1 MKTYTY
7 EETCRFIEELES
19 GRDEIQL
26 KISELREKRKSLKMW
41 DVKGKQEIDN
51 QIEDL
56 TFNSTCHSYSIL
68 MLQMYE
74 DSIRPKRG
82 MMDTETLIKC
92 EKEAESGDGMSKLII
107 FCHKCFIEHTIVERD
122 LKRLEME
129 ASEGNYSSAYI
140 LFGYNMFFAN

>member
-7 EETCRFIEELES
+7 EEICRFIEELET
-19 GRDEIQL
+19 GRNEIQV

-41 DVKGKQEIDN
+41 DVKGKQEIDKE
-51 QIEDL
+51 IDDL

-74 DSIRPKRG
+74 DSIRPNIG
-82 MMDTETLIKC
+82 TTDIEMLIKC

-122 LKRLEME
+122 LKRLEIE
-129 ASEGNYSSAYI
+129 AGEGNYSSAYI
-140 LFGYNMFFAN
+140 LFGYNMFFAD